1 MKSLIHTLVGVSL
14 GASAAFGQPGAEFTN
29 TLRQIQL
36 PNEVRPEYVV
46 WDVPVPDQGQQL
58 SELAIDPGGARFELW
73 TILNNPFT
81 EFLLDTKYVSTYT
94 PVAEVVIVSE
104 DPYKVIPRTRADRPF
119 DVLIETNG
127 LRNDEEAPIASKSVR
142 LRRHVQSYGF
152 DGNGENVDRSVETG
166 QATLLQEVFLVDNQI
181 HHFSFPVTAIP
192 GEDRTK
198 VRGEE
203 RFSVFTIADYQAP
216 SSQVASMFVQVWPV
230 ANGAISGIAN
240 GETLRFNTPQLTFT
254 MEDLYPDSR
263 TYAQLYPGAPTLG
276 TEGKVIPGS
285 ALVVYD
291 SMPHDRT
298 LVIDKWDTMIDQ
310 DGQWTLEL
318 LTATPFGVDRL
329 AYVTFNIN
337 RSIEVQGSVTTSE

>member
-1 MKSLIHTLVGVSL
+1 MKSLLFTLVGLSL
-14 GASAAFGQPGAEFTN
+14 GATTAFGETFTN
-29 TLRQIQL
+29 ILRQVQL
-36 PNEVRPEYVV
+36 PNEERPEYVV
-46 WDVPVPDQGQQL
+46 WDVPVPEEGEQL
-58 SELAIDPGGARFELW
+58 SQLAIDPGGARFELW

-81 EFLLDTKYVSTYT
+81 EFLLDSKYVSTYT

-127 LRNDEEAPIASKSVR
+127 LRSEADAPEASKSVR
-142 LRRHVQSYGF
+142 LRRHVQSYGI
-152 DGNGENVDRSVETG
+152 DGTGEGIDRSPETG
-166 QATLLQEVFLVDNQI
+166 QASLLQEVFLTDNQI
-181 HHFSFPVTAIP
+181 HHFSFPVTAVP

-216 SSQVASMFVQVWPV
+216 SSQIASMFVQVWPV
-230 ANGAISGIAN
+230 ANASISGMSD
-240 GETLRFNTPQLTFT
+240 GESLRFSTPQLTFT
-254 MEDLYPDSR
+254 YEDLYPDSR
-263 TYAQLYPGAPTLG
+263 TYAQLYPGAPALG

-285 ALVVYD
+285 AIVIYD
-291 SMPHDRT
+291 SVPHDRT
-298 LVIDKWDTMIDQ
+298 LVLDRWDTMIDQ

-318 LTATPFGVDRL
+318 LTATPFGIDRL